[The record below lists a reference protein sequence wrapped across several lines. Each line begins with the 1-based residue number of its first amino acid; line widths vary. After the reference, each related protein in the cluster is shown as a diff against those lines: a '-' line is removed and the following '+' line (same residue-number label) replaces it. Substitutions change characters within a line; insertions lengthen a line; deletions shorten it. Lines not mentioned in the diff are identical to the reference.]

1 MSVDWQGSQ
10 VRGAVRSAA
19 PFALKDA
26 TSMSIVTQGAAGT
39 LTDTSSVGKVI
50 AATSLPPTQLVVT
63 QQKPGGVVG
72 LPSLPPGFTYWL
84 PPVILAH
91 YIINICNVV

>member
-1 MSVDWQGSQ
+1 M
-10 VRGAVRSAA
+10 RGAVRSAT

-26 TSMSIVTQGAAGT
+26 TSMSIVTQGAAGS
-39 LTDTSSVGKVI
+39 LTDASSVGKVI

-72 LPSLPPGFTYWL
+72 LPSLTPGYLLTD
-84 PPVILAH
+84 
-91 YIINICNVV
+91 

>member
-1 MSVDWQGSQ
+1 M
-10 VRGAVRSAA
+10 RGAVRSAT

-39 LTDTSSVGKVI
+39 LSDASSMGKVI

-72 LPSLPPGFTYWL
+72 LPSLPPGYLLNGAFKGMHPYGTCFMML
-84 PPVILAH
+84 
-91 YIINICNVV
+91 